1 MAIIVDL
8 GAGERDLPVREPRG
22 RGWSER
28 RSASGKYAART
39 GVDGGRR
46 APIDH
51 DHLQRYTLGNRD
63 LELEVLGL
71 FVGEAP
77 RTLANLRA
85 AAAGEVITAREWHL
99 GSHTLK
105 GSARAVGA
113 WRVAQLAETA
123 EADQCAGRSVL
134 MAHVAALETA
144 IEEVA
149 AHVADLKRQVE
160 AAG

>member
-1 MAIIVDL
+1 MCV
-8 GAGERDLPVREPRG
+8 
-22 RGWSER
+22 
-28 RSASGKYAART
+28 YAAFARSPYS
-39 GVDGGRR
+39 GSE
-46 APIDH
+46 PISLAKTFPVEPH
-51 DHLQRYTLGNRD
+51 TW
-63 LELEVLGL
+63 
-71 FVGEAP
+71 P

-85 AAAGEVITAREWHL
+85 AAAGEVIAAREWHL

-123 EADQCAGRSVL
+123 EADQSAGRSVL

-149 AHVADLKRQVE
+149 AHVADLKRQAE